1 MFYKNNNYNSFN
13 KIGLENFHINNNN
26 RIRLQIKIL
35 NEIQNIE
42 IFKNSNI
49 RTIKYKI
56 LDMYGII
63 IDKQKLIYKNIE
75 LFDNNIVNDYKI
87 EDMDIIFCNI
97 FE

>member
-1 MFYKNNNYNSFN
+1 MFYDNNYNSFN
-13 KIGLENFHINNNN
+13 KIGLQNFHINNN
-26 RIRLQIKIL
+26 RIRLQVKIL

-75 LFDNNIVNDYKI
+75 LCDNNMVNDYKI
-87 EDMDIIFCNI
+87 EDMDIIFCTI

>member
-1 MFYKNNNYNSFN
+1 MFCDNNYHSFN
-13 KIGLENFHINNNN
+13 KIGSQNFHINNNK
-26 RIRLQIKIL
+26 IILQIKIL

-75 LFDNNIVNDYKI
+75 LCDNNMVNDYKI
-87 EDMDIIFCNI
+87 KNMDIIFCNI

>member
-1 MFYKNNNYNSFN
+1 MFCDNNYHSFN
-13 KIGLENFHINNNN
+13 KIGLQNFHINNNK
-26 RIRLQIKIL
+26 IILQIKIL

-63 IDKQKLIYKNIE
+63 IDKQKLVYKNIE
-75 LFDNNIVNDYKI
+75 LCDNNMVNDYKI
-87 EDMDIIFCNI
+87 KHMDIIFCNI